1 MGLSS
6 SVALL
11 TDGRFSGATKGP
23 AVGHVS
29 PEAAA
34 GGPIALVAE
43 GDSITVDID
52 SATVTLHVDDD
63 VLASRRD
70 ALQPRPPKVT
80 AGVLV
85 RYSKLVSSADKG
97 AVLS

>member
-1 MGLSS
+1 
-6 SVALL
+6 VALI

-34 GGPIALVAE
+34 GGTIALVAE
-43 GDSITVDID
+43 GDEITIDID
-52 SATVTLHVDDD
+52 SGTITLAVTEER
-63 VLASRRD
+63 LADRRRSLD
-70 ALQPRPPKVT
+70 QPEPSVSSGYL
-80 AGVLV
+80 A
-85 RYSKLVSSADKG
+85 RYARFVSSADKG